1 MGVIRAAGPFESLI
15 FSERVIW
22 SVPWFAPLHVLLWLS
37 QNAVPHVFP
46 FQEGSRLRQP
56 NH

>member
-37 QNAVPHVFP
+37 QNAVPHVFS